1 MADLILRRRLAPG
14 TVPNN
19 IAMYGVPQDTTTE
32 SVAAEVWWRFEDEPT
47 MEPQLLGVQSAGFD
61 LVVPFN
67 LEGREI
73 RLFVVSR
80 TATGEQSAREVRE
93 AVQTTFAQPEPPTL
107 ANVEYVADASIE
119 LTIAPNGGTGTIN
132 IWRSFE
138 GEAFAVIDTVAY
150 NAVYYLDTDCGIDG
164 DYSYY
169 LTQDDVTGVSNTL
182 TDTVSGEGSPAG
194 SPPSALDGT
203 YDGVTDCDLSW
214 TNNSGTGLNYIERRL
229 NPSGSWV
236 TIGSV
241 SSGTNT
247 YTDTTVAKRP
257 FAQTYYYRVRNAS
270 VAGYSNELS
279 VYIEA
284 E

>member
-1 MADLILRRRLAPG
+1 MPDLILRRRLAPG
-14 TVPNN
+14 SVPHN
-19 IAMYGVPQDTTTE
+19 IAMDGVPHATTTE
-32 SVAAEVWWRFEDEPT
+32 SVAAEIWWRFEDDPT
-47 MEPQLLGVQSAGFD
+47 MEPQLLGVQNAGHD

-73 RLFVVSR
+73 RLFVVSK
-80 TATGEQSAREVRE
+80 TSAGLQSAREVRE

-107 ANVEYVADASIE
+107 ANVEYVSDATVE
-119 LTIAPNGGTGTIN
+119 LTIANNGGTGDIN

-138 GEAFAVIDTVAY
+138 GEDFGIIDSVAY
-150 NAVYYLDTDCGIDG
+150 STTLYQDTDCGIDG

-194 SPPSALDGT
+194 SPPSGLDGT

-229 NPSGSWV
+229 NPTGSWV